1 MNSGGL
7 HPLIALPTRITPTS
21 ATLIDNIFTNDFC
34 RPISSGL
41 VYTSISDHL
50 PAFAIFGDTESHP
63 EGVSQFTLKREMK
76 IRNKERFRIWLKEWS
91 RTVTVGIDSVAEDAI
106 RFKNEFRDGYN
117 RFFPQRRVRIKKID
131 LRKPWLDDDTLK
143 EKIKERNRLYAL
155 KLRGEIEQ
163 VPDGSDRLRSL
174 TLEVGQLRRQLK
186 KSYFA
191 EQLSRAGKN

>member
-1 MNSGGL
+1 MN
-7 HPLIALPTRITPTS
+7 
-21 ATLIDNIFTNDFC
+21 
-34 RPISSGL
+34 
-41 VYTSISDHL
+41 
-50 PAFAIFGDTESHP
+50 
-63 EGVSQFTLKREMK
+63 
-76 IRNKERFRIWLKEWS
+76 
-91 RTVTVGIDSVAEDAI
+91 EDAI

-155 KLRGEIEQ
+155 KLRGGIER

-191 EQLSRAGKN
+191 EQLSRAGKDSKAAWRVLHGFIGKLGKGGGINCRTFSCDGRVLTRDSDIAI